1 MITPFDG
8 DSNVDW
14 QALDKLI
21 ETQLAGEVEGL
32 VPCGTTGESP
42 TLSHDEH
49 KEVIKRVVGKA
60 KSIKSEVTVIAGTG
74 SNSTREAISLT
85 QAAAADGADYALVVN
100 PYYNK
105 PNQQGLY
112 EHFYAIAE
120 EATIPVVLYNIPGR
134 TAVSLSLDTIVKLA
148 EHPNVAAIKEATG
161 DINFMTQVVM
171 NTPDN
176 FSLLS
181 GDDNLL
187 LPILSIGGQGVISV
201 ISNLLPQ
208 QTSNISRS
216 FLGGDYQTAKKFFDE
231 IFPLSLLMF
240 CQTNPIPVKYAAS
253 FLGICEN
260 ALRQPLT
267 ALPDEFKP
275 AIDKAFAAYKN

>member
-208 QTSNISRS
+208 QTSNISRA